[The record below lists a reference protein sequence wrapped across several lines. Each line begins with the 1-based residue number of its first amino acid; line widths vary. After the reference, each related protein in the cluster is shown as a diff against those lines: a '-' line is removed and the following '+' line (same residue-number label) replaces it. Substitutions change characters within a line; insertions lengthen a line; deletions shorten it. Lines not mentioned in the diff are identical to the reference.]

1 MKIKIHPHAKQRMIE
16 RGAKEEEVIKTIG
29 EGEKFPAKFGRV
41 GFRRNFIFNNVWR
54 NEKYN
59 SKQLEVYGVEE
70 GNEFIVITVLVKY
83 F

>member
-1 MKIKIHPHAKQRMIE
+1 MQITIHPHAQQRMIE
-16 RGAKEEEVIKTIG
+16 RGAEEVEVIKTIA
-29 EGEKFPAKFGRV
+29 EGEKFSAKYGRI
-41 GFRRNFIFNNVWR
+41 GFRRNFVFNNVWR

-70 GNEFIVITVLVKY
+70 GKAFIVITVLVKY